1 MGKYT
6 PYVDDGEEVNLLP
19 RKLTPVEAQQAA
31 KQARVLEPAP
41 DMERIGWQNK
51 QGYIQGQGK
60 LQLPQANA
68 PIPNKYSDYVEP
80 IPQGQAAPA
89 APKYDVGNSFIDDV
103 GNFAQGVRKG
113 VIDVGLGINQR
124 FAEGARYLESKFGGQ
139 DLNRALGWPTA
150 QEIYD
155 KTNQTIENRKTYY
168 DPLMQTKAGIAGNV
182 AGQVGGAIP
191 SAFIP
196 GAATIRGG
204 AAIGGLQGFLSPTTG
219 NDSVLEN
226 TATGAALGG
235 ILPALFGAYRL
246 GKSALYDP
254 FTETGIDKRAMGV
267 LGKYGVKPEDLR
279 NVDSVTTLTGARPNM
294 AEQIS
299 NPETA
304 QAVARL
310 QDNLATLPDQSRK
323 FAVRNMENNEARLNV
338 LRDLSGEGGA
348 KTQAEAAREAAA
360 QVNYG
365 KAFNAPFDVN
375 KFPQQ
380 YKTDFNDLMAKPAII
395 EAQRIAEKEAANRG
409 LSFDPNTNVQSLHLI
424 KEGLDSLLIKA
435 EAQGSPTVGLTK
447 TKTELVG
454 FLKNISMPYENARVN
469 FADMSRPINQMNVA
483 QQLIKQGTSPIPD
496 LYGNPQLRV
505 GGLLQA
511 MRDEPALIKRA
522 TGGLYGGDGT
532 LRGLLDPVMGPPLK
546 YSQLMAVADET
557 GRKSAVLGAGMGSG
571 SPTAQRSI
579 GLDVLMGGGAL
590 ATGGKLGVAKTAINF
605 VKNKVIEPRIQETLT
620 EMVLNPGKAQEIM
633 KALAPKDRTIVQE
646 ALNNKFLQQSL
657 RSSLP
662 ALYNSENN

>member
-6 PYVDDGEEVNLLP
+6 AYVDDGEEVNLLP

-139 DLNRALGWPTA
+139 NLNRALGWPTA

-168 DPLMQTKAGIAGNV
+168 DPLMQTQAGIAGNV
-182 AGQVGGAIP
+182 TGQVGVAVP

-196 GAATIRGG
+196 GAATLRGG

-219 NDSVLEN
+219 NESVLNN
-226 TATGAALGG
+226 TAVGSVLGG
-235 ILPALFGAYRL
+235 ALPAAVGAYRL
-246 GKSALYDP
+246 GKSALAP
-254 FTETGIDKRAMGV
+254 FSTSGINDRAMKT
-267 LGKYGVKPEDLR
+267 LGAYGIKPEDLN
-279 NVDSVTTLTGARPNM
+279 NVDSIQTITGARPSM
-294 AEQIS
+294 PEQIA
-299 NPETA
+299 NPE
-304 QAVARL
+304 VATSASRL
-310 QDNLATLPDQSRK
+310 QDNLATLPDQQRK
-323 FAVRNMENNEARLNV
+323 FAVRNMDNNEARLKV
-338 LRDLSGEGGA
+338 LRDLAGEGGA
-348 KTQAEAAREAAA
+348 KTKAEAAREAAA

-365 KAFNAPFDVN
+365 EAFNAPFDIN
-375 KFPQQ
+375 RFPQQ

-424 KEGLDSLLIKA
+424 KEGLDSLLTKA

-454 FLKNISMPYENARVN
+454 LLKNISKSYENARVN

-483 QQLIKQGTSPIPD
+483 EQLIKQGTSPIPD

-511 MRDEPALIKRA
+511 MRDEPALIKRS

-532 LRGLLDPVMGPPLK
+532 LSGLFDPVQ
-546 YSQLMAVADET
+546 YSKLMAVKNET
-557 GRKSAVLGAGMGSG
+557 ALKSAVIGAGMGSG
-571 SPTAQRSI
+571 SATAQRGV
-579 GLDVLMGGGAL
+579 GLDMLLGGGGL
-590 ATGGKLGVAKTAINF
+590 ILGGGGSSILRAAKGAINF
-605 VKNKVIEPRIQETLT
+605 VNNKVIEPRIQQTLT
-620 EMVLNPGKAQEIM
+620 DMVLNPGKAQEIM
-633 KALAPKDRTIVQE
+633 KALAPKDLTIVQE
-646 ALNNKFLQQSL
+646 ALKNKFLQQSL

-662 ALYNSENN
+662 ALYNSDNN